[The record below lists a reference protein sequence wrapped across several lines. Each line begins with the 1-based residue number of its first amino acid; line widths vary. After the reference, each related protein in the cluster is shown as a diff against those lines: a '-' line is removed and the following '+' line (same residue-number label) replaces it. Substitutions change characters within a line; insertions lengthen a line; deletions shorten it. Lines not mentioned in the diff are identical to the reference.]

1 MTSDEQKLIELYRQL
16 SEGDKNILMVI
27 LSRLAACEDVPN
39 CRQVKVVNQFH
50 KRPPPEAP
58 CFSYGEE
65 GGDAFLSIIFL
76 KHID

>member
-27 LSRLAACEDVPN
+27 HSRLAACEDVPN

-50 KRPPPEAP
+50 NTIAISEVNHEVRD
-58 CFSYGEE
+58 
-65 GGDAFLSIIFL
+65 GDS
-76 KHID
+76 